1 MRESP
6 ARGESSVGISVWRV
20 QLGCLFF
27 NYELKS
33 VEFALFDWSLKS
45 VVYSSV
51 EFKVGCKCM
60 REFNSLKIYER
71 R

>member
-20 QLGCLFF
+20 QLGRLFF
-27 NYELKS
+27 NCE
-33 VEFALFDWSLKS
+33 LKS

-60 REFNSLKIYER
+60 REFNSLKIYEGR
-71 R
+71 